1 MEICGIACVL
11 LDGEGP
17 VGKNLIMMMENL
29 QHRGRDSAGVAVY
42 GMERVQEGEYIIK
55 IFTKD
60 VVGALSKV
68 STALASAGADI
79 RSIRINTL
87 RGFGFDKYVVRV
99 DRDRLEE
106 VVERINGTG
115 LAKVIS
121 IGKRM
126 EIVKDV
132 GLAEELEKNFKV
144 SEMVGTHGLGHVRFS
159 TESGVDIFHAHPF
172 QSLKYPDIALVHNGQ
187 ITNYWK
193 VREKLERDG
202 VRFET
207 ENDSELI
214 VHYVVE
220 MLKRG
225 RGLEDILRSSVK
237 DLDGPFSYIIS
248 TADSVGMVRDKLG
261 LRPLLVYEGEG
272 VRAAASEESA
282 LRVFGNSGRIR
293 GLRPGEVVCW
303 RRN

>member
-1 MEICGIACVL
+1 
-11 LDGEGP
+11 
-17 VGKNLIMMMENL
+17 MMMENL
-29 QHRGRDSAGVAVY
+29 QHRGKDSAGVAVY
-42 GMERVQEGEYIIK
+42 GRESVQEDEYIIK

-79 RSIRINTL
+79 RSIKINTL
-87 RGFGFDKYVVRV
+87 RGFGFDKYIVRV
-99 DRDRLEE
+99 HEERLSD
-106 VVERINGTG
+106 VVERINATG

-121 IGKRM
+121 IGKKM
-126 EIVKDV
+126 EIIKDI
-132 GLAEELEKNFKV
+132 GLAEELEKNFKI
-144 SEMVGTHGLGHVRFS
+144 SEMIGTHGLGHVRFS

-193 VREKLERDG
+193 IREKLERAG
-202 VRFET
+202 VSFET

-220 MLKRG
+220 MINRG
-225 RGLEDILRSSVK
+225 YSLEEILRNSVK
-237 DLDGPFSYIIS
+237 ELDGPFSYIIS
-248 TADSVGMVRDKLG
+248 TSDSIGMVRDKLG
-261 LRPLLVYEGEG
+261 LRPLLVFEGEKIK
-272 VRAAASEESA
+272 AAASEESA
-282 LRVFGNSGRIR
+282 LRIFGDGGRIR

-303 RRN
+303 KRN

>member
-1 MEICGIACVL
+1 
-11 LDGEGP
+11 
-17 VGKNLIMMMENL
+17 MMMENL
-29 QHRGRDSAGVAVY
+29 QHRGKDSAGVAVY
-42 GMERVQEGEYIIK
+42 GGESVQDDEYIIK

-87 RGFGFDKYVVRV
+87 RGFGFDKYIVRV
-99 DRDRLEE
+99 HRERLGD
-106 VVERINGTG
+106 VVERINETG

-121 IGKRM
+121 IGKKM
-126 EIVKDV
+126 EIIKDI
-132 GLAEELEKNFKV
+132 GLAEELEKNFKI
-144 SEMVGTHGLGHVRFS
+144 SEMIGTHGLGHVRFS

-193 VREKLERDG
+193 VREKLERAG
-202 VRFET
+202 VSFET

-220 MLKRG
+220 MINRG
-225 RGLEDILRSSVK
+225 YSLEEILRNSVK
-237 DLDGPFSYIIS
+237 ELDGPFSYIIS
-248 TADSVGMVRDKLG
+248 TSDSIGMVRDKLG
-261 LRPLLVYEGEG
+261 LRPLLVFEGEKI
-272 VRAAASEESA
+272 RAAASEESA
-282 LRVFGNSGRIR
+282 LRIFGNSGRIR

-303 RRN
+303 KRN

>member
-1 MEICGIACVL
+1 
-11 LDGEGP
+11 
-17 VGKNLIMMMENL
+17 MMMENL
-29 QHRGRDSAGVAVY
+29 QHRGKDSAGVAVY
-42 GMERVQEGEYIIK
+42 GGESVQDDEYIIK

-87 RGFGFDKYVVRV
+87 RGFGFDKYIVRV
-99 DRDRLEE
+99 HRERLGD
-106 VVERINGTG
+106 VVERINETG

-121 IGKRM
+121 IGKKM
-126 EIVKDV
+126 EIIKDI
-132 GLAEELEKNFKV
+132 GLAEELEKNFKI
-144 SEMVGTHGLGHVRFS
+144 SEMIGTHGLGHVRFS

-193 VREKLERDG
+193 VREKLERAG
-202 VRFET
+202 VSFET

-220 MLKRG
+220 MINRG
-225 RGLEDILRSSVK
+225 YSLEEILRNSVK
-237 DLDGPFSYIIS
+237 ELDGPFSYIIS
-248 TADSVGMVRDKLG
+248 TSDSIGMVRDKLG
-261 LRPLLVYEGEG
+261 LRPLLVFEGEKI
-272 VRAAASEESA
+272 RAAASEESA
-282 LRVFGNSGRIR
+282 LRIFGDSGRIR

-303 RRN
+303 KRN

>member
-1 MEICGIACVL
+1 
-11 LDGEGP
+11 
-17 VGKNLIMMMENL
+17 MMMENL
-29 QHRGRDSAGVAVY
+29 QHRGKDSAGVAVY
-42 GMERVQEGEYIIK
+42 GGESVQDDEYIIK

-87 RGFGFDKYVVRV
+87 RGFGFDKYIVRV
-99 DRDRLEE
+99 HRERLSD
-106 VVERINGTG
+106 VVERINETG

-121 IGKRM
+121 IGKKM
-126 EIVKDV
+126 EIIKDI
-132 GLAEELEKNFKV
+132 GLAEELEKNFKI
-144 SEMVGTHGLGHVRFS
+144 SEMIGTHGLGHVRFS

-193 VREKLERDG
+193 VREKLERAG
-202 VRFET
+202 VSFET

-220 MLKRG
+220 MINRG
-225 RGLEDILRSSVK
+225 YSLEEILRNSVK
-237 DLDGPFSYIIS
+237 ELDGPFSYIIS
-248 TADSVGMVRDKLG
+248 TSDSIGMVRDKLG
-261 LRPLLVYEGEG
+261 LRPLLVFEGEKI
-272 VRAAASEESA
+272 RAAASEESA
-282 LRVFGNSGRIR
+282 LRIFGDSGRIR

-303 RRN
+303 KRN

>member
-1 MEICGIACVL
+1 
-11 LDGEGP
+11 
-17 VGKNLIMMMENL
+17 MENL
-29 QHRGRDSAGVAVY
+29 QHRGKDSAGVAVY
-42 GMERVQEGEYIIK
+42 GREGVQDDEYIIK

-87 RGFGFDKYVVRV
+87 RGFGFDKYIVRIHKE
-99 DRDRLEE
+99 RLSD
-106 VVERINGTG
+106 VVERINATG

-121 IGKRM
+121 IGKKM
-126 EIVKDV
+126 EIIKDI
-132 GLAEELEKNFKV
+132 GLAEELEKNFKI
-144 SEMVGTHGLGHVRFS
+144 SEMIGTHGLGHVRFS

-193 VREKLERDG
+193 IREKLERTG
-202 VRFET
+202 VSFET

-220 MLKRG
+220 MINKG
-225 RGLEDILRSSVK
+225 YSLEEILRNSVK
-237 DLDGPFSYIIS
+237 ELDGPFSYIIS
-248 TADSVGMVRDKLG
+248 TSDSIGMVRDKLG
-261 LRPLLVYEGEG
+261 LRPLLIFEGEKIK
-272 VRAAASEESA
+272 AAASEESA
-282 LRVFGNSGRIR
+282 LRIFGDSGRIR

-303 RRN
+303 KRN

>member
-1 MEICGIACVL
+1 
-11 LDGEGP
+11 
-17 VGKNLIMMMENL
+17 MMMENM
-29 QHRGRDSAGVAVY
+29 QHRGKDSAGVAVY
-42 GMERVQEGEYIIK
+42 GGESVQDDEYIIK

-87 RGFGFDKYVVRV
+87 RGFGFDKYIVRV
-99 DRDRLEE
+99 HRERLGD
-106 VVERINGTG
+106 VVERINETG

-121 IGKRM
+121 IGKKM
-126 EIVKDV
+126 EIIKDI
-132 GLAEELEKNFKV
+132 GLAEELEKNFKI
-144 SEMVGTHGLGHVRFS
+144 SEMIGTHGLGHVRFS

-193 VREKLERDG
+193 VREKLERAG
-202 VRFET
+202 VSFET

-220 MLKRG
+220 MINRG
-225 RGLEDILRSSVK
+225 YSLEEILRNSVK
-237 DLDGPFSYIIS
+237 ELDGPFSYIIS
-248 TADSVGMVRDKLG
+248 TSDSIGMVRDKLG
-261 LRPLLVYEGEG
+261 LRPLLVFEGEKI
-272 VRAAASEESA
+272 RAAASEESA
-282 LRVFGNSGRIR
+282 LRIFGDSGRIR

-303 RRN
+303 KRN

>member
-1 MEICGIACVL
+1 MIT
-11 LDGEGP
+11 
-17 VGKNLIMMMENL
+17 MMENL
-29 QHRGRDSAGVAVY
+29 QHRGKDSAGVAVY
-42 GMERVQEGEYIIK
+42 GREGVQDDEYIIK

-87 RGFGFDKYVVRV
+87 RGFGFDKYIVRIHKE
-99 DRDRLEE
+99 RLSD
-106 VVERINGTG
+106 VVERINATG

-121 IGKRM
+121 IGKKM
-126 EIVKDV
+126 EIIKDI
-132 GLAEELEKNFKV
+132 GLAEELEKNFKI
-144 SEMVGTHGLGHVRFS
+144 SEMIGTHGLGHVRFS

-193 VREKLERDG
+193 IREKLERTG
-202 VRFET
+202 VSFET

-220 MLKRG
+220 MINKG
-225 RGLEDILRSSVK
+225 YSLEEILRNSVK
-237 DLDGPFSYIIS
+237 ELDGPFSYIIS
-248 TADSVGMVRDKLG
+248 TSDSIGMVRDKLG
-261 LRPLLVYEGEG
+261 LRPLLIFEGEKIK
-272 VRAAASEESA
+272 AAASEESA
-282 LRVFGNSGRIR
+282 LRIFGDSGRIR

-303 RRN
+303 KRN

>member
-1 MEICGIACVL
+1 
-11 LDGEGP
+11 
-17 VGKNLIMMMENL
+17 MMENL
-29 QHRGRDSAGVAVY
+29 QHRGKDSAGVAVY
-42 GMERVQEGEYIIK
+42 GREGVQEDEYIIK

-79 RSIRINTL
+79 RSIKINTL
-87 RGFGFDKYVVRV
+87 RGFGFDKYIVRV
-99 DRDRLEE
+99 YEERLGD
-106 VVERINGTG
+106 VVERINATG

-121 IGKRM
+121 IGKKM
-126 EIVKDV
+126 EIIKDI

-144 SEMVGTHGLGHVRFS
+144 SEMIGTHGLGHVRFS

-193 VREKLERDG
+193 IREKLERAG
-202 VRFET
+202 VSFET

-220 MLKRG
+220 MMNKGYSLEEILKN
-225 RGLEDILRSSVK
+225 SVK
-237 DLDGPFSYIIS
+237 ELDGPFSYIIS
-248 TADSVGMVRDKLG
+248 TSDSIGMVRDKLG
-261 LRPLLVYEGEG
+261 LRPLLVFEGEKI
-272 VRAAASEESA
+272 RAAASEESA
-282 LRVFGNSGRIR
+282 LRIFGDSGRIR

>member
-1 MEICGIACVL
+1 
-11 LDGEGP
+11 
-17 VGKNLIMMMENL
+17 MMMENL
-29 QHRGRDSAGVAVY
+29 QHRGKDSAGVAVY
-42 GMERVQEGEYIIK
+42 GREGVQEDEYIIK

-79 RSIRINTL
+79 RSIKINTL
-87 RGFGFDKYVVRV
+87 RGFGFDKYIVRV
-99 DRDRLEE
+99 YEERLGD
-106 VVERINGTG
+106 VVERINATG

-121 IGKRM
+121 IGKKM
-126 EIVKDV
+126 EIIKDI

-144 SEMVGTHGLGHVRFS
+144 SEMIGTHGLGHVRFS

-193 VREKLERDG
+193 IREKLERAG
-202 VRFET
+202 VSFET

-220 MLKRG
+220 MMNKGYSLEEILKN
-225 RGLEDILRSSVK
+225 SVK
-237 DLDGPFSYIIS
+237 ELDGPFSYIIS
-248 TADSVGMVRDKLG
+248 TSDSIGMVRDKLG
-261 LRPLLVYEGEG
+261 LRPLLVFEGEKI
-272 VRAAASEESA
+272 RAAASEESA
-282 LRVFGNSGRIR
+282 LRIFGDSGRIR

>member
-1 MEICGIACVL
+1 
-11 LDGEGP
+11 
-17 VGKNLIMMMENL
+17 MMMENL
-29 QHRGRDSAGVAVY
+29 QHRGKDSAGVAIY
-42 GMERVQEGEYIIK
+42 GGESVQDDEYIIK

-87 RGFGFDKYVVRV
+87 RGFGFDKYIVRV
-99 DRDRLEE
+99 HRERLSD
-106 VVERINGTG
+106 VVERINATG

-121 IGKRM
+121 IGKKM
-126 EIVKDV
+126 EIIKDI
-132 GLAEELEKNFKV
+132 GLAEELEKNFKI
-144 SEMVGTHGLGHVRFS
+144 SEMIGTHGLGHVRFS

-193 VREKLERDG
+193 IREKLERAG
-202 VRFET
+202 VSFET

-220 MLKRG
+220 MINRG
-225 RGLEDILRSSVK
+225 YSLEEILRNSVK
-237 DLDGPFSYIIS
+237 ELDGPFSYIIS
-248 TADSVGMVRDKLG
+248 TSDSIGMVRDKLG
-261 LRPLLVYEGEG
+261 LRPLLVFEGKKI
-272 VRAAASEESA
+272 RAAASEESA
-282 LRVFGNSGRIR
+282 LRIFGDSGRIR

-303 RRN
+303 KRN